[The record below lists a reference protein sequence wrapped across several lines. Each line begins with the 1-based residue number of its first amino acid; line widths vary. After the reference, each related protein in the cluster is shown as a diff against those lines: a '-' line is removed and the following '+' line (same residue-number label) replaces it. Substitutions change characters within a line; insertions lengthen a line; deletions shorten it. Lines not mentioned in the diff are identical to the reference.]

1 MNPLG
6 NNIPAAIPMNP
17 MLQNIAETVRFAQTF
32 RSPEAF
38 MQELHRQNPQMAQQ
52 IMQLSQTVR
61 NPMLAAQQMMV
72 QQGITP
78 EQLSAALGRR

>member
-6 NNIPAAIPMNP
+6 NNISLAMPINP

-32 RSPEAF
+32 QSPQAF
-38 MQELHRQNPQMAQQ
+38 MQELQRQNPQMAQQ
-52 IMQLSQTVR
+52 IIQLSQTVR
-61 NPMLAAQQMMV
+61 NPMLAAQQMLA

-78 EQLSAALGRR
+78 EQLNAALRK

>member
-32 RSPEAF
+32 QSPQEF
-38 MQELHRQNPQMAQQ
+38 MQELHRQNPQMAQH

-61 NPMLAAQQMMV
+61 NPMLAAQQMMA

-78 EQLSAALGRR
+78 EQLNAALGRR

>member
-6 NNIPAAIPMNP
+6 NSVPTAIPMNP

-32 RSPEAF
+32 QSPQAF
-38 MQELHRQNPQMAQQ
+38 MQELHRQNPQMAQH

-61 NPMLAAQQMMV
+61 NPMIAAQQMMA

-78 EQLSAALGRR
+78 EQLNAALGRR